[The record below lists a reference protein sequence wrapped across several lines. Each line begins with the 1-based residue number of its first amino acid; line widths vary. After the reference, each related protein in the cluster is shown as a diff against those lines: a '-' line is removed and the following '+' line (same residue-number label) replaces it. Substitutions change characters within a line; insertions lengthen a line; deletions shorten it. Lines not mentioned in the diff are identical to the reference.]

1 MQETGV
7 VLGVLRER
15 GRKGLPCTQL
25 YRQMFNRELYLTAYG
40 NIYSNQGAMTPGANE
55 ETADGM
61 SEEKIEQIIGLMRNE
76 RYRFSPA
83 RRIYIPKKNGRL
95 RPLGLPSWSGKLV
108 GEVVR
113 LLLEAIYEPQ
123 FSRWSHGFR
132 RNRGCHTALR
142 DIQNTWTGT
151 TWFIEGDI
159 SDCFGSL
166 DHEILLRIL
175 AEKIHDQRFLR
186 LIRNMLKAGYLE
198 DWEYRDSLSGCP
210 QGGVVSPI
218 LSNVYLDKLDKF
230 VEQELIPQYT
240 RGTRRKCNPEYDR
253 IQYQLARAR
262 KRGDRAAA
270 RDLEKQLRSLPASDP
285 MDPGYRRLKY
295 TRYADDHILG
305 FIGPKA
311 EAGEIKAK
319 LAKFL
324 RETLG
329 LELNQQKTLTT
340 HARSQHARFLGYDI
354 TVQHSRDKITGGR
367 RTVNGTIALRVPRD
381 VIKAQ
386 TARYRRRGKPSH
398 RPRLQ
403 NLDDYDIVRKY
414 GAEYAGVVNYY
425 LLARDVYRLTTL
437 RWNAESSMLRTLARK
452 HRSSVAKIAAR
463 HKAKIETSDGLRT
476 CFEARKH
483 REGKKDLVARF
494 GGIILRQD
502 RRAVI
507 RDPAPAPAAY
517 PRKEL
522 VKRLRTREC
531 ELCET
536 GTTVTVHQVTGLKTL
551 GKPGPGQPA
560 WAALMAKM
568 RRKTLIVCA
577 PCHDWI
583 HANPVAHAA

>member
-1 MQETGV
+1 MQETEV

-25 YRQMFNRELYLTAYG
+25 YRQMSNRDLYLTAYG
-40 NIYSNQGAMTPGANE
+40 NIYSNQGAMTPGASE

-61 SEEKIEQIIGLMRNE
+61 SEGKIEQIIGLMRNE

-95 RPLGLPSWSGKLV
+95 RPLGLPSWSDKLV

-166 DHEILLRIL
+166 DHEILLGIL

-240 RGTRRKCNPEYDR
+240 RGTRRKCNPEYGR
-253 IQYQLARAR
+253 IQYRLARAR
-262 KRGDRAAA
+262 KHGDRAAA

-311 EAGEIKAK
+311 EAEEIKAK
-319 LAKFL
+319 LATFL

-329 LELNQQKTLTT
+329 LELNQRKTLIT

-354 TVQHSRDKITGGR
+354 TVQYSRDKITGGR

-386 TARYRRRGKPSH
+386 SARYRRRGKPSH

-425 LLARDVYRLTTL
+425 LLARDVYRLNTL

-452 HRSSVAKIAAR
+452 HRSSVAKMAAR
-463 HKAKIETSDGLRT
+463 HKAKVETSNGLRT

-494 GGIILRQD
+494 GGINLRQD

-507 RDPAPAPAAY
+507 RDPVPASAAY

-522 VKRLRTREC
+522 VKRLRRREC

-536 GTTVTVHQVTGLKTL
+536 GTTVAVHQVTGLKEL
-551 GKPGPGQPA
+551 GRPGPGQPV

>member
-95 RPLGLPSWSGKLV
+95 RPLGLPSWSDKLA

-311 EAGEIKAK
+311 EAEEIKAK

-329 LELNQQKTLTT
+329 LELNQQKTLIT

-386 TARYRRRGKPSH
+386 IARYRRRGKPSH

-452 HRSSVAKIAAR
+452 HRSSAAKMAAR

>member
-95 RPLGLPSWSGKLV
+95 RPLGLPSWSDKLV

-123 FSRWSHGFR
+123 SSRWSHGFR

-311 EAGEIKAK
+311 EAEEIKAK

-329 LELNQQKTLTT
+329 LELNQQKTLIT